1 MAVKDKKLINN
12 TNAHMAIDDLLNSEI
27 ISDETRQKLKR
38 MKRTL
43 DAESQELI
51 DEHSAEDSDSN
62 SHAAD

>member
-1 MAVKDKKLINN
+1 VAVKDKKLINN
-12 TNAHMAIDDLLNSEI
+12 TNAHMAIDDLLNCEI
-27 ISDETRQKLKR
+27 ISDETRQKLKQ

-51 DEHSAEDSDSN
+51 DEHSSDSN